1 MMRVKLK
8 DITNY
13 SKGSQI
19 NRDIL
24 LENGKYIYLNGGIN
38 PSGKWNAYNVSS
50 KTITISEGGNSSGYI
65 NYITEPFWCGAHC
78 YYLFDGPK
86 NTKYLYYALKSQQ
99 ERLFK
104 IRSGACMPNIKKK
117 DLGNFEFEFDFNEK
131 IQIKIVSILDECNKI
146 INNYKLELEL
156 LDELVKARFVE
167 LFGDPATNEYN
178 WPMLNLENVS
188 SIITYGLTVRPTYV
202 NKGIDLISARELHK
216 GFIEYEVAP
225 KISFNDFQSLSDKGK
240 PLKNDILFS
249 KTGSIGHC
257 ALVDTDK
264 MFAITQNAARLG
276 LIIEKV
282 NPVWLLYYLRMN
294 YIQDWCKRH
303 AKGNAVKDLQLKD
316 IKAIPLFECPL
327 ELQNQ
332 FADFVKEVDKSRFVG
347 MMEYKKLGNICN
359 IVSGGTP
366 SRSKSQYWDNG
377 NIPWIKIRDIKSKY
391 IEDSEEFIT
400 IEGLNNSSAKLLTK
414 GTVLYTIFA
423 TLGEVGILKID
434 ACANQA
440 IAGLTVK
447 DETKILPEYLY
458 YYLKSKKNIVNKLGR
473 GVAQNNIN
481 LSMLKEFEIEVIDIV
496 KQNNIIKTLNYV
508 DDIIKFKSLELKQ
521 LDELVK
527 ARFVELF
534 GTLDNP
540 TFNYNKSTLGE
551 LCYKITDGKHGGCS
565 LIQGSNRYFVGAREI
580 YDDKVHYENAPEIS
594 VDDFEKDYRRCN
606 VEVGDFLI
614 VNTGATIGKS
624 AIATDKRT
632 KHTLLQ
638 KSVALLKLNQDLLNP
653 EFLKWCYRINTRMYL
668 VESSSAQPNLLLSK
682 IKATEIYVP
691 PIELQNQFAD
701 FVKEVDKSRFIIKSM
716 IKEGL
721 L

>member
-1 MMRVKLK
+1 
-8 DITNY
+8 
-13 SKGSQI
+13 
-19 NRDIL
+19 
-24 LENGKYIYLNGGIN
+24 
-38 PSGKWNAYNVSS
+38 
-50 KTITISEGGNSSGYI
+50 
-65 NYITEPFWCGAHC
+65 
-78 YYLFDGPK
+78 
-86 NTKYLYYALKSQQ
+86 
-99 ERLFK
+99 
-104 IRSGACMPNIKKK
+104 
-117 DLGNFEFEFDFNEK
+117 
-131 IQIKIVSILDECNKI
+131 
-146 INNYKLELEL
+146 
-156 LDELVKARFVE
+156 
-167 LFGDPATNEYN
+167 
-178 WPMLNLENVS
+178 
-188 SIITYGLTVRPTYV
+188 
-202 NKGIDLISARELHK
+202 
-216 GFIEYEVAP
+216 
-225 KISFNDFQSLSDKGK
+225 
-240 PLKNDILFS
+240 
-249 KTGSIGHC
+249 
-257 ALVDTDK
+257 
-264 MFAITQNAARLG
+264 
-276 LIIEKV
+276 
-282 NPVWLLYYLRMN
+282 
-294 YIQDWCKRH
+294 
-303 AKGNAVKDLQLKD
+303 
-316 IKAIPLFECPL
+316 
-327 ELQNQ
+327 
-332 FADFVKEVDKSRFVG
+332 

-440 IAGLTVK
+440 IEGLTVK

>member
-1 MMRVKLK
+1 
-8 DITNY
+8 
-13 SKGSQI
+13 
-19 NRDIL
+19 
-24 LENGKYIYLNGGIN
+24 
-38 PSGKWNAYNVSS
+38 
-50 KTITISEGGNSSGYI
+50 
-65 NYITEPFWCGAHC
+65 
-78 YYLFDGPK
+78 
-86 NTKYLYYALKSQQ
+86 
-99 ERLFK
+99 
-104 IRSGACMPNIKKK
+104 
-117 DLGNFEFEFDFNEK
+117 
-131 IQIKIVSILDECNKI
+131 
-146 INNYKLELEL
+146 
-156 LDELVKARFVE
+156 
-167 LFGDPATNEYN
+167 
-178 WPMLNLENVS
+178 
-188 SIITYGLTVRPTYV
+188 
-202 NKGIDLISARELHK
+202 
-216 GFIEYEVAP
+216 
-225 KISFNDFQSLSDKGK
+225 
-240 PLKNDILFS
+240 
-249 KTGSIGHC
+249 
-257 ALVDTDK
+257 
-264 MFAITQNAARLG
+264 
-276 LIIEKV
+276 
-282 NPVWLLYYLRMN
+282 
-294 YIQDWCKRH
+294 
-303 AKGNAVKDLQLKD
+303 
-316 IKAIPLFECPL
+316 
-327 ELQNQ
+327 
-332 FADFVKEVDKSRFVG
+332 

-534 GTLDNP
+534 GDPATNEYNWPMLNLENVSSIITYGLTVRPTYVNKGLD
-540 TFNYNKSTLGE
+540 
-551 LCYKITDGKHGGCS
+551 
-565 LIQGSNRYFVGAREI
+565 LISARELHKGFI
-580 YDDKVHYENAPEIS
+580 EYEVAPKISFNDFQSLSDKGKPLKNDILFSKTGSIGHCAL
-594 VDDFEKDYRRCN
+594 VD
-606 VEVGDFLI
+606 
-614 VNTGATIGKS
+614 
-624 AIATDKRT
+624 TDKMFAITQNAARLGLIIE
-632 KHTLLQ
+632 KVNPVWLLYYLRMNYIQ
-638 KSVALLKLNQDLLNP
+638 DWCKRHAKGNAVKDLQLKD
-653 EFLKWCYRINTRMYL
+653 
-668 VESSSAQPNLLLSK
+668 
-682 IKATEIYVP
+682 IKAIPLFECP
-691 PIELQNQFAD
+691 LELQNQFAD

>member
-1 MMRVKLK
+1 MM
-8 DITNY
+8 
-13 SKGSQI
+13 
-19 NRDIL
+19 
-24 LENGKYIYLNGGIN
+24 E
-38 PSGKWNAYNVSS
+38 
-50 KTITISEGGNSSGYI
+50 
-65 NYITEPFWCGAHC
+65 
-78 YYLFDGPK
+78 
-86 NTKYLYYALKSQQ
+86 
-99 ERLFK
+99 FK
-104 IRSGACMPNIKKK
+104 I
-117 DLGNFEFEFDFNEK
+117 LGD
-131 IQIKIVSILDECNKI
+131 
-146 INNYKLELEL
+146 
-156 LDELVKARFVE
+156 
-167 LFGDPATNEYN
+167 
-178 WPMLNLENVS
+178 
-188 SIITYGLTVRPTYV
+188 
-202 NKGIDLISARELHK
+202 
-216 GFIEYEVAP
+216 
-225 KISFNDFQSLSDKGK
+225 
-240 PLKNDILFS
+240 
-249 KTGSIGHC
+249 
-257 ALVDTDK
+257 
-264 MFAITQNAARLG
+264 
-276 LIIEKV
+276 
-282 NPVWLLYYLRMN
+282 
-294 YIQDWCKRH
+294 
-303 AKGNAVKDLQLKD
+303 
-316 IKAIPLFECPL
+316 
-327 ELQNQ
+327 
-332 FADFVKEVDKSRFVG
+332 
-347 MMEYKKLGNICN
+347 ICN

-366 SRSKSQYWDNG
+366 PRSKSQYWDNG

-391 IEDSEEFIT
+391 IEDSEESIT
-400 IEGLNNSSAKLLTK
+400 IEGLNNSSTKLLAK

-434 ACANQA
+434 ACTNQA

-473 GVAQNNIN
+473 GAAQNNIN
-481 LSMLKEFEIEVIDIV
+481 LSMLKSFEIEIIDII
-496 KQNNIIKTLNYV
+496 KQNNIIRTLNYV
-508 DDIIKFKSLELKQ
+508 DNLIKLKSRELEL

-691 PIELQNQFAD
+691 PIKLQNQFAD
-701 FVKEVDKSRFIIKSM
+701 FVKEVDKSRLEVQKSLKKTQELFDSLM
-716 IKEGL
+716 QKYFG
-721 L
+721 

>member
-1 MMRVKLK
+1 
-8 DITNY
+8 
-13 SKGSQI
+13 
-19 NRDIL
+19 
-24 LENGKYIYLNGGIN
+24 
-38 PSGKWNAYNVSS
+38 
-50 KTITISEGGNSSGYI
+50 
-65 NYITEPFWCGAHC
+65 
-78 YYLFDGPK
+78 
-86 NTKYLYYALKSQQ
+86 
-99 ERLFK
+99 
-104 IRSGACMPNIKKK
+104 
-117 DLGNFEFEFDFNEK
+117 
-131 IQIKIVSILDECNKI
+131 
-146 INNYKLELEL
+146 
-156 LDELVKARFVE
+156 
-167 LFGDPATNEYN
+167 
-178 WPMLNLENVS
+178 
-188 SIITYGLTVRPTYV
+188 
-202 NKGIDLISARELHK
+202 
-216 GFIEYEVAP
+216 
-225 KISFNDFQSLSDKGK
+225 
-240 PLKNDILFS
+240 
-249 KTGSIGHC
+249 
-257 ALVDTDK
+257 
-264 MFAITQNAARLG
+264 
-276 LIIEKV
+276 
-282 NPVWLLYYLRMN
+282 
-294 YIQDWCKRH
+294 
-303 AKGNAVKDLQLKD
+303 
-316 IKAIPLFECPL
+316 
-327 ELQNQ
+327 
-332 FADFVKEVDKSRFVG
+332 

-534 GTLDNP
+534 GDPATNEYNWPMLNLENVSSIITYGLTVRP
-540 TFNYNKSTLGE
+540 TYVNKG
-551 LCYKITDGKHGGCS
+551 ID
-565 LIQGSNRYFVGAREI
+565 LISARELHKGFI
-580 YDDKVHYENAPEIS
+580 EYEVAPKISFNDFQSLSDKGKPLKNDILFSKMGSIGHCAL
-594 VDDFEKDYRRCN
+594 VD
-606 VEVGDFLI
+606 
-614 VNTGATIGKS
+614 
-624 AIATDKRT
+624 TDKMFAITQNAARLGLIIE
-632 KHTLLQ
+632 KVNPVWLLYYLRMNYIQ
-638 KSVALLKLNQDLLNP
+638 DWCKRHAKGNAVKDLQLKD
-653 EFLKWCYRINTRMYL
+653 
-668 VESSSAQPNLLLSK
+668 
-682 IKATEIYVP
+682 IKAIPLFECP
-691 PIELQNQFAD
+691 LELQNQFAD